1 MRETAVINPQRR
13 RFLATAK
20 IAGAATVVA
29 LLGTKATDT
38 PSVPQASSEVDV
50 ATPGR
55 YHETEHI
62 RKYYRSAGLL

>member
-13 RFLATAK
+13 KFLATAK
-20 IAGAATVVA
+20 MAGAATVVT
-29 LLGTKATDT
+29 LLAKKATDT
-38 PSVPQASSEVDV
+38 PSLPAVPADTEA

-62 RKYYRSAGLL
+62 RKYYHYAGLL

>member
-1 MRETAVINPQRR
+1 MRETAVMNPQRR
-13 RFLATAK
+13 KFLATAK

-29 LLGTKATDT
+29 LLSTKATDA
-38 PSVPQASSEVDV
+38 PPAPELPQDIAGME
-50 ATPGR
+50 PGR

>member
-20 IAGAATVVA
+20 IAGAVSVVA
-29 LLGTKATDT
+29 LLGKNATDA
-38 PSVPQASSEVDV
+38 PSAPQAFADTEV
-50 ATPGR
+50 AAPGR

>member
-1 MRETAVINPQRR
+1 MKETAVMNPQRR

-20 IAGAATVVA
+20 IAGAAAVVV
-29 LLGTKATDT
+29 LLGKKATDT
-38 PSVPQASSEVDV
+38 PSVPQASPDIDIAAS
-50 ATPGR
+50 GR